1 MDFLKMTYFIL
12 CVWLFAYMS
21 VCVALDFQVLKKPR
35 EAMYV
40 KELELYLCVSHCVA
54 KEQQVISPAST
65 RSILN
70 FIFI

>member
-40 KELELYLCVSHCVA
+40 KEL
-54 KEQQVISPAST
+54 T
-65 RSILN
+65 
-70 FIFI
+70 